1 MALIL
6 VMLVLISLYLRVL
19 GKRADKGLE
28 AAF

>member
-1 MALIL
+1 
-6 VMLVLISLYLRVL
+6 MLVLISLYLRVL